1 MQENTEFLF
10 PKNVILISQYFRPAV
25 GGAEKQAE
33 KLVNEL
39 SSLGWK
45 IEILT
50 GQWNSKWPKTEIT
63 PFGKITRLQ
72 VFPNILG
79 LKGIRKFQQLWF
91 FFQVYQY
98 LLKNGNQYSV
108 FHAQS
113 GLRVAATV
121 AIAGYKMKKPIIT
134 KVISSGLTGDIRMI
148 KQQWFGS
155 WFNKQLFNHL
165 SCLVYTSQAAGEEYK
180 QAGFNSNKMK
190 YIPNGVPIPNTDIY
204 PNTYSNKL
212 KLKIICVSR
221 LSYEKGI
228 DILLHACKMLVN
240 NNISFQLTILGDGPL
255 LSSLKTLSNSLHLDT
270 HVVFQGL
277 VSDPTPWLHD
287 SHVFVLPSRCEGMSN
302 ALLEAQAIGLPA
314 IVTRVGANP
323 SMVDQGIQGYLCE
336 PEDPQALA
344 DAFLLFITHG
354 INNSP
359 ELIRSKIQKQFSM
372 TSVAQ
377 QYVNLYEELILK
389 NEAHT

>member
-1 MQENTEFLF
+1 LQENTEFLF

-33 KLVNEL
+33 KLANEL

-45 IEILT
+45 VEILT
-50 GQWNSKWPKTEIT
+50 GQWNSKWAKKEIT

-79 LKGIRKFQQLWF
+79 IKGIRKFQQLWF

-98 LLKNGNQYSV
+98 LLKYGNNFSI

-121 AIAGYKMKKPIIT
+121 AIAGFKMKKPIIT

-148 KQQWFGS
+148 KQQWFGF

-165 SCLVYTSQAAGEEYK
+165 SCLVYTSQAAGEEYQK
-180 QAGFNSNKMK
+180 AGFNSNKMK

-204 PNTYSNKL
+204 PKAYSGNQ

-228 DILLHACKMLVN
+228 DVLLHACKLLVN

-255 LSSLKTLSNSLHLDT
+255 LSSIKTLSNSLHLDA

-277 VSDPTPWLHD
+277 VSDPTPWLQEA
-287 SHVFVLPSRCEGMSN
+287 HVFVLPSRCEGMSN
-302 ALLEAQAIGLPA
+302 ALLEAQAIGLPS

-323 SMVDQGIQGYLCE
+323 SMVEQGIQGYVCE
-336 PEDPQALA
+336 PENPQALA
-344 DAFLLFITHG
+344 DAFLNFIKHG
-354 INNSP
+354 IKDSP
-359 ELIRSKIQKQFSM
+359 ELIRSKIKQQFSLA
-372 TSVAQ
+372 SVAL
-377 QYVNLYEELILK
+377 QYVNLYEELMIK
-389 NEAHT
+389 NEP